1 MVASEETDG
10 ESVAGGAAADTA
22 VAMTA
27 DVNKADN
34 LQPKVEKIFI
44 DNSEKEW
51 GPEERCWDASGGRFI
66 VILGEKTRDETAK
79 SHAQTTQSISG
90 NCNFH
95 EKTASNGW

>member
-1 MVASEETDG
+1 
-10 ESVAGGAAADTA
+10 
-22 VAMTA
+22 MTA
-27 DVNKADN
+27 DIKKADK

-66 VILGEKTRDETAK
+66 VFLGEKSRDETAK
-79 SHAQTTQSISG
+79 SQARNTQSISG
-90 NCNFH
+90 NGNFH